1 MIHHRNSR
9 CVDGAA
15 DALRPQRPAQNLAGS
30 FAAVE
35 LAAAAVLEL
44 PALRRA
50 QELPAV
56 SGHAEDAE
64 ALAATVIGDRDRL
77 TLRLPIK
84 KYLSVSYILPGPTYS
99 SAQWRPLLV
108 PGTRRTAFD
117 WSVFSLPYVT

>member
-56 SGHAEDAE
+56 GGHAEDAE

-77 TLRLPIK
+77 TLRLRHQD
-84 KYLSVSYILPGPTYS
+84 LQVGRDHGGV
-99 SAQWRPLLV
+99 AVDRHM
-108 PGTRRTAFD
+108 G
-117 WSVFSLPYVT
+117 